1 MVRGATEYRKIL
13 PCTNDFQVAITGS
26 ALLLVDR
33 SEKKEGEWRS
43 SRNSELEGESIGSK
57 TQGLVQMRLVDL
69 DEDTDMQEASCYVHE
84 GFPTYFLRRLTFDG
98 RKIQRSIAGGGGSS
112 PLVVPIVTATTLNS
126 SNLKSKYNE
135 HLSILSFIEISF
147 NDR

>member
-43 SRNSELEGESIGSK
+43 SKNSELEGESVGSK

-84 GFPTYFLRRLTFDG
+84 GFPTYFLLRDIRDPRRRRTFDG
-98 RKIQRSIAGGGGSS
+98 RKIQRSISGSS
-112 PLVVPIVTATTLNS
+112 RLMPIIIIVP
-126 SNLKSKYNE
+126 
-135 HLSILSFIEISF
+135 
-147 NDR
+147 R